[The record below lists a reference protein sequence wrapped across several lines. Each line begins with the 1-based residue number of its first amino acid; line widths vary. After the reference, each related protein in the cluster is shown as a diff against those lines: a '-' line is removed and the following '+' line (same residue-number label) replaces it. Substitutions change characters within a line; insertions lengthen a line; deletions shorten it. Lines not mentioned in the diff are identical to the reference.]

1 METLTAYH
9 EAGHVIMAACLGADV
24 QSVTIEPDHDDGP
37 ARYGDTR
44 ARWPLGFPARELRR
58 REIFVLLAGP
68 VAEMIYR
75 GEPLH
80 PGFVP
85 EWADDWRQA
94 WALAEPLYR
103 DPPARLKQLER
114 LTREL
119 YQMLRDDRRWA
130 AIAALADEL
139 LAHETLDEEMIAD
152 VVAQWL

>member
-1 METLTAYH
+1 MQTLTAYH
-9 EAGHVIMAACLGADV
+9 EAGHAIMASCLGAEV

-37 ARYGDTR
+37 QRYGDTR
-44 ARWPLGFPARELRR
+44 AMWPRGFPPKEQRR

-94 WALAEPLYR
+94 WALAEPLYSE
-103 DPPARLKQLER
+103 PHARLQQLER

-119 YQMLRDDRRWA
+119 YQMLRDDHRWA

-139 LAHETLDEEMIAD
+139 LAHETLDDEMVAE